1 MSAHSKVSANET
13 TDRFDIPPS
22 GIPRQRGRAQHGAPP
37 GSERTTTRVRPP
49 ATGGGVAWLLI
60 AAAIGSLVAVSLGVY
75 GRLHEP
81 QTVAINLAG
90 FSSGLSAKAWLA
102 SVVFVLALVQTGSAI
117 AMYRRRRPPAVRP
130 PVWVPVL
137 HRWSGRAAV
146 VVSVPIAVH
155 CLYALGFQDF
165 DTRVLVHSLAGCFFY
180 GVFVTKML
188 VLQRPRSPRWAL
200 PVLGGAVFT
209 VLTAIWL
216 TSSVWFFSTSGLT
229 F

>member
-1 MSAHSKVSANET
+1 MSYVPAA
-13 TDRFDIPPS
+13 
-22 GIPRQRGRAQHGAPP
+22 APP
-37 GSERTTTRVRPP
+37 APQTTTTRIGPV
-49 ATGGGVAWLLI
+49 LI
-60 AAAIGSLVAVSLGVY
+60 AFAIGTAVAIGLGVY
-75 GRLHEP
+75 GRLHDP
-81 QTVAINLAG
+81 TGQAINLAG

-155 CLYALGFQDF
+155 CLYAFGFQDF